1 MCEREIKRDRR
12 QRKAAVEAL
21 SLGQAGIVP
30 THPVYKR
37 QKLRHTP
44 EGLQA
49 EVELEGQQAVGAQV
63 IDCLQAQPW
72 QG

>member
-1 MCEREIKRDRR
+1 M
-12 QRKAAVEAL
+12 
-21 SLGQAGIVP
+21 GQAGIVP

-63 IDCLQAQPW
+63 IDCLQAQP
-72 QG
+72 